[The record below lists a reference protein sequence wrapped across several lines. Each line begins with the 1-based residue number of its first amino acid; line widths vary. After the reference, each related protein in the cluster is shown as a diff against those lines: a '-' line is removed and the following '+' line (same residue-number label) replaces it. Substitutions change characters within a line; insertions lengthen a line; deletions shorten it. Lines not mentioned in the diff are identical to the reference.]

1 MRFLTAGESHGEGLV
16 GIIDGYPSGVSI
28 DFDLLNTELEKRQKG
43 YGRGGRMLIEKD
55 TVRVLSGIRNGKTT
69 GSPISFIIYNK
80 DWENWKNIM
89 NPGPPENTTHVETP
103 LLEPR
108 PGHADLTGSL
118 KYRLGSIRDV
128 IERSSARETA
138 SRVCVGAFAKIAIG
152 ILGIKVYSYVNQIG
166 HAVLKNEISLNDDI
180 IKKTEQSE
188 VRCPDQKISL
198 EMKDEI
204 NIAKKNLNSIG
215 GRFKLIATGIP
226 PGLGSYSNWDRR
238 MDGKIA
244 AAIMSIPAIKAVEI
258 GQGFEAGA
266 SLGLDYNDEIYYD
279 RKKNFFRKTNR
290 AGGIE
295 GGMTNGENIII
306 GATMKPL
313 PTTAK
318 GMKTVNI
325 RTKETSISIK
335 ERSDVCAVPSA
346 SVVGE
351 AMLSI
356 ELLNSVLDKFGMDNM
371 DEILVNYTN
380 YKKYLEKI

>member
-1 MRFLTAGESHGEGLV
+1 MRFLTAGESHGIGLV

-28 DFDLLNTELEKRQKG
+28 NIDILNNELEKRQKG

-55 TVRVLSGIRNGKTT
+55 AVRILSGIRKGMTT
-69 GSPISFIIYNK
+69 GAPISFIINNK

-89 NPGPPENTTHVETP
+89 DPGPSGDREEEP

-108 PGHADLTGSL
+108 PGHADLTGVQ
-118 KYRLGSIRDV
+118 KYRFDTIRDV

-138 SRVCVGAFAKIAIG
+138 ARVCVGGFSRIAIG
-152 ILGIKVYSYVNQIG
+152 ILGINVYSYVNQIG
-166 HAVLKNEISLNDDI
+166 KAVLKKDIAINDDNI
-180 IKKTEQSE
+180 QKTEQSE
-188 VRCPDQKISL
+188 VRCPDKKISQ
-198 EMKDEI
+198 EMKEEI
-204 NIAKKNLNSIG
+204 NRAKRNGDSIG
-215 GRFKLIATGIP
+215 GRFKLTATGVP
-226 PGLGSYSNWDRR
+226 PGLGSYSSWDRR

-244 AAIMSIPAIKAVEI
+244 ASIMSIPAVKAVEI
-258 GQGFEAGA
+258 GKGFESGA
-266 SLGLDYNDEIYYD
+266 STGLGHHDEIYYNK
-279 RKKNFFRKTNR
+279 KKNFFRKTNR

-295 GGMTNGENIII
+295 GGMTNGENIVV
-306 GATMKPL
+306 GATMKPI

-325 RTKETSISIK
+325 KTKETAVSIK

-356 ELLNSVLDKFGMDNM
+356 ELLNSILDKFGMDNIE
-371 DEILVNYTN
+371 EILQNYKN

>member
-28 DFDLLNTELEKRQKG
+28 DFDLLNKELEKRQKG

-55 TVRVLSGIRNGKTT
+55 TVRILSGIRNGKST

-89 NPGPPENTTHVETP
+89 NPGPPENTAHVETP

-108 PGHADLTGSL
+108 PGQADLTGIL
-118 KYRLGSIRDV
+118 KYRLDSIRDV

-204 NIAKKNLNSIG
+204 NRAKKNLNSIG

-238 MDGKIA
+238 LDGKIA

-266 SLGLDYNDEIYYD
+266 ISGLDYHDEIYYD
-279 RKKNFFRKTNR
+279 REKNFFRKTNR

-346 SVVGE
+346 SIVGE

-380 YKKYLEKI
+380 YKNYLEKI